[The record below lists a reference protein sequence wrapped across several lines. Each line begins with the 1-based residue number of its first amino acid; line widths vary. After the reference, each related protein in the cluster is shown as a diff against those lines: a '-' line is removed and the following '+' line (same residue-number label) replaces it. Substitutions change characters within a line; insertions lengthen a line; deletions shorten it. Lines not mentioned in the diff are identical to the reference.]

1 MLTEL
6 IVFSEILICFSF
18 NLYRL
23 MTQMKRIEV
32 LQGYFPSSTFHF
44 SQVTFMSQDTF
55 TISTRPFL
63 TGDKHNRLQLL
74 GENFP
79 FWRSQAFQKVLLL
92 RGWVWQAHKRSPNSC
107 QSQHEHLGR
116 TSYTFEVFHISGTK
130 SWGTPLGP
138 NHEHIS
144 IGKLLRSCQ
153 HMEHHRHHFYNT
165 FSR

>member
-44 SQVTFMSQDTF
+44 SQVTFMSQDNF

-92 RGWVWQAHKRSPNSC
+92 RGWVWQAHKCSPNPVNPSMNTLVGPPTRLKSSTFRERSP
-107 QSQHEHLGR
+107 G
-116 TSYTFEVFHISGTK
+116 
-130 SWGTPLGP
+130 
-138 NHEHIS
+138 
-144 IGKLLRSCQ
+144 
-153 HMEHHRHHFYNT
+153 EHH
-165 FSR
+165 